1 MKKIDLN
8 ADIAEG
14 FPFDE
19 ALLKLLSSAN
29 IACGLHAGGAK
40 EMQSAV
46 RFWGIFEKIINVG
59 HKRRYEGSFLVYHT
73 GCEILR

>member
-40 EMQSAV
+40 EMQSADV
-46 RFWGIFEKIINVG
+46 YKRQLKFIKLIKIMFDGFNSKTHIP
-59 HKRRYEGSFLVYHT
+59 K
-73 GCEILR
+73 